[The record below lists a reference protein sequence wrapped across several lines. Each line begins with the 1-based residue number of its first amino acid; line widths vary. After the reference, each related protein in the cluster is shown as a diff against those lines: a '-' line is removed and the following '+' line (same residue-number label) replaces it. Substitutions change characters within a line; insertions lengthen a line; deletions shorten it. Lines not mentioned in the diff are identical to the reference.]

1 MDSYSQRGGSQEIEA
16 LIAARERILQ
26 LLGGTQRPLRW
37 AEIQNALGFFTAEAR
52 LASEWLMDHDFIAP
66 IALAKD
72 AARSAEA
79 LWGLAEK
86 GRDWAI
92 NHGTLAP
99 AGV

>member
-1 MDSYSQRGGSQEIEA
+1 MDSYSQRRGSQEIEA
-16 LIAARERILQ
+16 LI
-26 LLGGTQRPLRW
+26 
-37 AEIQNALGFFTAEAR
+37 
-52 LASEWLMDHDFIAP
+52 
-66 IALAKD
+66 